1 MPTFTL
7 RGAVL
12 FALLAASTL
21 TQPAESQ
28 GVEDAPS
35 LPSVSA
41 WRVSVSGG
49 VMTEPMS
56 TNGRG
61 GAIVVD
67 VARRLTRNVR
77 LVGLGIASRVSDDGR
92 TLSGQYDFERDW
104 RIAAIGFE
112 TPFVRTPRMD
122 VMLGIQGG
130 AKWSRMHRFSWIG
143 TPPPGEPATSSQRTW
158 DEGAVLVPG
167 VHLAY
172 RVSGPLALSARL
184 ASVTH
189 IFTDDMIG
197 SSGVLFTVGANLAW

>member
-1 MPTFTL
+1 MYVITFRRATSFVL
-7 RGAVL
+7 IAGAIL
-12 FALLAASTL
+12 THAA
-21 TQPAESQ
+21 AGQ
-28 GVEDAPS
+28 GVEDPPVAPA
-35 LPSVSA
+35 VSA

-49 VMTEPMS
+49 VMTEPMA

-61 GAIVVD
+61 GAVVVD

-92 TLSGQYDFERDW
+92 TVSGQYDFERDW

-112 TPFVRTPRMD
+112 TPFLRTPRMD
-122 VMLGIQGG
+122 VMLGVQGG
-130 AKWSRMHRFSWIG
+130 AKWSRMRRFSWIG
-143 TPPPGEPATSSQRTW
+143 TPPPGEPATTSQQTW
-158 DEGAVLVPG
+158 DEGAVLVPS
-167 VHLAY
+167 VQLAY

-197 SSGVLFTVGANLAW
+197 NSGVLFTVGANLAW